1 MSYLANNY
9 NALEFTL
16 KRFTMIKIDKL
27 SHSIGKQ
34 QILHDINLSLP
45 PAQVVALIG
54 PNGAGKSTLFS
65 VMARLQPLQTGEVS
79 FAVGNEARDIVKTDA
94 RTLSTT
100 VAMLSQENH
109 VQGRLRVHELLMF
122 GRYPYHQGR
131 PSANDQQKVDEIIK
145 RFELE
150 DLANRFL
157 STLSGGQRQRV
168 LIAMIVCQDT
178 PYLLLDEP
186 LNNLD
191 MYHAGRLM
199 RELRHL
205 SYAEQKTVVIVL
217 HDINQAAQ
225 FADTVV
231 TMREGQVID
240 VGSPTE
246 VLTKETMKDLY
257 DVDVTVLTHQGR
269 PVIVDTV

>member
-1 MSYLANNY
+1 
-9 NALEFTL
+9 
-16 KRFTMIKIDKL
+16 MIKLNNI
-27 SHSIGKQ
+27 SHHIGKQ
-34 QILHDINLSLP
+34 QILHDITLSLP
-45 PAQVVALIG
+45 TAQVIALIG

-65 VMARLQPLQTGEVS
+65 VMARLQPLQSGQVS
-79 FAVGNEARDIVKTDA
+79 FAVDNEERDIVSCQA
-94 RTLSTT
+94 RTLAKT
-100 VAMLSQENH
+100 VAMLGQDNH

-122 GRYPYHQGR
+122 GRYPYHQGQ
-131 PSANDQQKVDEIIK
+131 PTVDDEQKVKEILE

-150 DLANRFL
+150 PLAERFL

-199 RELRHL
+199 RELRQL
-205 SYAEQKTVVIVL
+205 SHNQQKTVVIVL

-231 TMREGQVID
+231 TMKAGEVTAVGRPADVI
-240 VGSPTE
+240 
-246 VLTKETMKDLY
+246 TKEAMKDLY
-257 DVDVTVLTHQGR
+257 NVDVTVLNHQGR

>member
-1 MSYLANNY
+1 
-9 NALEFTL
+9 
-16 KRFTMIKIDKL
+16 MIKLDNI
-27 SHSIGKQ
+27 SHHIGKQ
-34 QILHDINLSLP
+34 QILHDISLSLP
-45 PAQVVALIG
+45 SGQVIALIG

-65 VMARLQPLQTGEVS
+65 VMARLQPLQSGKVMFGEH
-79 FAVGNEARDIVKTDA
+79 DIVSCPA
-94 RTLSTT
+94 RTLAKT
-100 VAMLSQENH
+100 VAMLGQDNQ

-122 GRYPYHQGR
+122 GRYPYHQGQ
-131 PSANDQQKVDEIIK
+131 PSAQDEQKVQEVIA

-150 DLANRFL
+150 PLAERFL

-199 RELRHL
+199 RELREL
-205 SYAEQKTVVIVL
+205 SCSQQKTVVIVL

-231 TMREGQVID
+231 MMKTGQVMAVGQPVD
-240 VGSPTE
+240 VI
-246 VLTKETMKDLY
+246 TKDTMKDLY
-257 DVDVTVLTHQGR
+257 NVDVTVLNHQGR
-269 PVIVDTV
+269 PVIVDTLL

>member
-1 MSYLANNY
+1 
-9 NALEFTL
+9 
-16 KRFTMIKIDKL
+16 MIKLDNI
-27 SHSIGKQ
+27 SHHIGKQ
-34 QILHDINLSLP
+34 QILHDISLSLP
-45 PAQVVALIG
+45 SAQVIALIG

-65 VMARLQPLQTGEVS
+65 VMARLQPLQSGKVMFGEH
-79 FAVGNEARDIVKTDA
+79 DIVSCPA
-94 RTLSTT
+94 RTLAKT
-100 VAMLSQENH
+100 VAMLGQDNQ

-122 GRYPYHQGR
+122 GRYPYHQGQ
-131 PSANDQQKVDEIIK
+131 PSAKDKQKVQEVIA

-150 DLANRFL
+150 PLAERFL

-199 RELRHL
+199 RELREL
-205 SYAEQKTVVIVL
+205 SCSQQKTVVIVL

-231 TMREGQVID
+231 MMKTGQVMAVGQPVD
-240 VGSPTE
+240 VI
-246 VLTKETMKDLY
+246 TKDTMKDLY
-257 DVDVTVLTHQGR
+257 NVDVTVLNHQGR
-269 PVIVDTV
+269 PVIVDTLL

>member
-1 MSYLANNY
+1 
-9 NALEFTL
+9 
-16 KRFTMIKIDKL
+16 MIKLNNI
-27 SHSIGKQ
+27 SHHIGKQ
-34 QILHDINLSLP
+34 QILHDITLSLP
-45 PAQVVALIG
+45 TAQVIALIG

-65 VMARLQPLQTGEVS
+65 VMARLQPLQSGQVS
-79 FAVGNEARDIVKTDA
+79 FAVDNEERDIISCQA
-94 RTLSTT
+94 RTLAKT
-100 VAMLSQENH
+100 VAMLGQDNQ

-122 GRYPYHQGR
+122 GRYPYHQGQ
-131 PSANDQQKVDEIIK
+131 PTIDDQQKVQEILK

-150 DLANRFL
+150 PLAERFL

-199 RELRHL
+199 RELRQL
-205 SYAEQKTVVIVL
+205 SHSQQKTVVIVL

-231 TMREGQVID
+231 TMKAGEVTAVGRPADVI
-240 VGSPTE
+240 TQ
-246 VLTKETMKDLY
+246 ETMKDLY
-257 DVDVTVLTHQGR
+257 NVDVTVLNHQGR
-269 PVIVDTV
+269 PVIVDTL

>member
-1 MSYLANNY
+1 
-9 NALEFTL
+9 
-16 KRFTMIKIDKL
+16 MIKLNNI
-27 SHSIGKQ
+27 SHHIGKQ
-34 QILHDINLSLP
+34 QILHDITLSLP
-45 PAQVVALIG
+45 TAQVIALIG

-65 VMARLQPLQTGEVS
+65 VMARLQPLQSGQVS
-79 FAVGNEARDIVKTDA
+79 FAVDNEERDIVSCQA
-94 RTLSTT
+94 RTLAKT
-100 VAMLSQENH
+100 VAMLGQDNH

-122 GRYPYHQGR
+122 GRYPYHQGQ
-131 PSANDQQKVDEIIK
+131 PTADDQQKVQEILE

-150 DLANRFL
+150 PLAERFL

-199 RELRHL
+199 RELRQL
-205 SYAEQKTVVIVL
+205 SHNQQKTVVIVL

-231 TMREGQVID
+231 TMKLGQVTAVGRPAD
-240 VGSPTE
+240 VITQ
-246 VLTKETMKDLY
+246 ETMKDLY
-257 DVDVTVLTHQGR
+257 NVDVTVLNHQGR

>member
-1 MSYLANNY
+1 
-9 NALEFTL
+9 
-16 KRFTMIKIDKL
+16 MIKLDNI
-27 SHSIGKQ
+27 SHHIGKQ
-34 QILHDINLSLP
+34 QILHDIDLSLP
-45 PAQVVALIG
+45 SAQVIALIG

-65 VMARLQPLQTGEVS
+65 VMARLQPLQSGKVMFGEH
-79 FAVGNEARDIVKTDA
+79 DIVSCPA
-94 RTLSTT
+94 RTLAKT
-100 VAMLSQENH
+100 VAMLGQDNQ

-122 GRYPYHQGR
+122 GRYPYHQGQ
-131 PSANDQQKVDEIIK
+131 PSAEDEQKVQEVIA

-150 DLANRFL
+150 PLAERFL

-199 RELRHL
+199 RELREL
-205 SYAEQKTVVIVL
+205 SCSQQKTVVIVL

-231 TMREGQVID
+231 MMKTGQVMAVGQPVD
-240 VGSPTE
+240 VI
-246 VLTKETMKDLY
+246 TKATMKDLY
-257 DVDVTVLTHQGR
+257 NVDVTVLNHQGR
-269 PVIVDTV
+269 PVIVDTLL

>member
-1 MSYLANNY
+1 
-9 NALEFTL
+9 
-16 KRFTMIKIDKL
+16 MIKLNNI
-27 SHSIGKQ
+27 SHHIGKQ
-34 QILHDINLSLP
+34 QILHDITLSLP
-45 PAQVVALIG
+45 TAQVIALIG

-65 VMARLQPLQTGEVS
+65 VMARLQPLQSGQVS
-79 FAVGNEARDIVKTDA
+79 FSVDNEERDIVSCQA
-94 RTLSTT
+94 RTLAKT
-100 VAMLSQENH
+100 VAMLGQDNH

-122 GRYPYHQGR
+122 GRYPYHQGQ
-131 PSANDQQKVDEIIK
+131 PTADDQQKVQEILE

-150 DLANRFL
+150 PLAERFL

-199 RELRHL
+199 RELRQL
-205 SYAEQKTVVIVL
+205 SHNQQKTVVIVL

-231 TMREGQVID
+231 TMKAGEVTAVGCPADVI
-240 VGSPTE
+240 
-246 VLTKETMKDLY
+246 TKETMKDLY
-257 DVDVTVLTHQGR
+257 NVDVTVLSHQGR

>member
-1 MSYLANNY
+1 
-9 NALEFTL
+9 
-16 KRFTMIKIDKL
+16 MIKLNNI
-27 SHSIGKQ
+27 SHHIGKQ
-34 QILHDINLSLP
+34 QILHDITLSLP
-45 PAQVVALIG
+45 TAQVIALIG

-65 VMARLQPLQTGEVS
+65 VMARLQPLQSGQVS
-79 FAVGNEARDIVKTDA
+79 FAVDNEERDIISCQA
-94 RTLSTT
+94 RTLAKT
-100 VAMLSQENH
+100 VAMLGQDNH

-122 GRYPYHQGR
+122 GRYPYHQGQ
-131 PSANDQQKVDEIIK
+131 PTVDDEQKVQEILE

-150 DLANRFL
+150 PLAERFL

-199 RELRHL
+199 RELRQL
-205 SYAEQKTVVIVL
+205 SHNQQKTVVIVL

-231 TMREGQVID
+231 TMKAGEVTAVGRPADVI
-240 VGSPTE
+240 TQ
-246 VLTKETMKDLY
+246 ETMKDLY
-257 DVDVTVLTHQGR
+257 NVDVTVLNHQGR

>member
-1 MSYLANNY
+1 
-9 NALEFTL
+9 
-16 KRFTMIKIDKL
+16 MIKLNNI
-27 SHSIGKQ
+27 SHHIGKQ
-34 QILHDINLSLP
+34 QILHDITLSLP
-45 PAQVVALIG
+45 TAQVIALIG

-65 VMARLQPLQTGEVS
+65 VMARLQPLQSGQVS
-79 FAVGNEARDIVKTDA
+79 FAVDNEERDIVSCQA
-94 RTLSTT
+94 RTLAKT
-100 VAMLSQENH
+100 VAMLGQDNH

-122 GRYPYHQGR
+122 GRYPYHQGQ
-131 PSANDQQKVDEIIK
+131 PTADDQQKVQEILE

-150 DLANRFL
+150 PLAQRFL

-199 RELRHL
+199 RELRQL
-205 SYAEQKTVVIVL
+205 SHNQQKTVVIVL

-231 TMREGQVID
+231 TMKAGEVTAVGRPADVI
-240 VGSPTE
+240 
-246 VLTKETMKDLY
+246 TKETMKDLY
-257 DVDVTVLTHQGR
+257 NVDVTVLSHQGR

>member
-1 MSYLANNY
+1 
-9 NALEFTL
+9 
-16 KRFTMIKIDKL
+16 MIKLNNI
-27 SHSIGKQ
+27 SHHIGKQ
-34 QILHDINLSLP
+34 QILHDITLSLP
-45 PAQVVALIG
+45 TAQVIALIG

-65 VMARLQPLQTGEVS
+65 VMARLQPLQSGQVS
-79 FAVGNEARDIVKTDA
+79 FAVDNEERDIVSCQA
-94 RTLSTT
+94 RTLAKT
-100 VAMLSQENH
+100 VAMLGQDNH

-122 GRYPYHQGR
+122 GRYPYHQGQ
-131 PSANDQQKVDEIIK
+131 PTAEDQQKVQEILE

-150 DLANRFL
+150 PLAERFL

-199 RELRHL
+199 RELRQL
-205 SYAEQKTVVIVL
+205 SHSQQKTVVIVL

-231 TMREGQVID
+231 TMKAGKVTAVGCPADVI
-240 VGSPTE
+240 
-246 VLTKETMKDLY
+246 TKETMKDLY
-257 DVDVTVLTHQGR
+257 NVDVTVLSHQGR

>member
-1 MSYLANNY
+1 
-9 NALEFTL
+9 
-16 KRFTMIKIDKL
+16 MIKLNNI
-27 SHSIGKQ
+27 SHHIGKQ
-34 QILHDINLSLP
+34 KILHDITLSLP
-45 PAQVVALIG
+45 TAQVIALIG

-65 VMARLQPLQTGEVS
+65 VMARLQPLQSGQVS
-79 FAVGNEARDIVKTDA
+79 FAVDNEERDIVSCQA
-94 RTLSTT
+94 RTLAKT
-100 VAMLSQENH
+100 VAMLGQDNH

-122 GRYPYHQGR
+122 GRYPYHQGQ
-131 PSANDQQKVDEIIK
+131 PTADDQQKVQEILE

-150 DLANRFL
+150 PLAERFL

-199 RELRHL
+199 RELRQL
-205 SYAEQKTVVIVL
+205 SHNQQKTVVIVL

-231 TMREGQVID
+231 TMKAGEVMAVGRPADVI
-240 VGSPTE
+240 TQ
-246 VLTKETMKDLY
+246 ETMKDLY
-257 DVDVTVLTHQGR
+257 NVDVTVLNHQGR

>member
-1 MSYLANNY
+1 MININNV
-9 NALEFTL
+9 
-16 KRFTMIKIDKL
+16 
-27 SHSIGKQ
+27 SHHIGKQ
-34 QILHDINLSLP
+34 KILHDISLSLP
-45 PAQVVALIG
+45 SAQVIALIG

-65 VMARLQPLQTGEVS
+65 VMARLQPLQSGKVMFGEH
-79 FAVGNEARDIVKTDA
+79 DIVSCPA
-94 RTLSTT
+94 RTLAKT
-100 VAMLSQENH
+100 VAMLGQDNQ

-122 GRYPYHQGR
+122 GRYPYHQGQ
-131 PSANDQQKVDEIIK
+131 PSAQDEQKVQEVIA

-150 DLANRFL
+150 PLAERFL

-199 RELRHL
+199 RELREL
-205 SYAEQKTVVIVL
+205 SCSQQKTVVIVL

-231 TMREGQVID
+231 MMKTGQVMAVGQPVD
-240 VGSPTE
+240 VI
-246 VLTKETMKDLY
+246 TKDTMKDLY
-257 DVDVTVLTHQGR
+257 NVDVTVLNHQGR
-269 PVIVDTV
+269 PVIVDTLL

>member
-1 MSYLANNY
+1 
-9 NALEFTL
+9 
-16 KRFTMIKIDKL
+16 MIKLNNI
-27 SHSIGKQ
+27 SHHIGKQ
-34 QILHDINLSLP
+34 QILHDITLSLP
-45 PAQVVALIG
+45 TAQVIALIG

-65 VMARLQPLQTGEVS
+65 VMARLQPLQSGQVS
-79 FAVGNEARDIVKTDA
+79 FAVDNEERDIVSCQA
-94 RTLSTT
+94 RTLAKT
-100 VAMLSQENH
+100 VAMLGQDNH

-122 GRYPYHQGR
+122 GRYPYHQGQ
-131 PSANDQQKVDEIIK
+131 PTADDQQKVQEILE

-150 DLANRFL
+150 PLAERFL

-199 RELRHL
+199 RELRQL
-205 SYAEQKTVVIVL
+205 SHNQQKTVVIVL

-231 TMREGQVID
+231 TMKAGEVTAIGRPADVI
-240 VGSPTE
+240 
-246 VLTKETMKDLY
+246 TKETMKDLY
-257 DVDVTVLTHQGR
+257 NVDVTVLSHQGR

>member
-1 MSYLANNY
+1 
-9 NALEFTL
+9 
-16 KRFTMIKIDKL
+16 MIKLNSI
-27 SHSIGKQ
+27 SHHIGKQ
-34 QILHDINLSLP
+34 QILHDITLSLP
-45 PAQVVALIG
+45 SAQVIALIG

-65 VMARLQPLQTGEVS
+65 VMARLQPLQSGQVS
-79 FAVGNEARDIVKTDA
+79 FAVDNEERDIASCHA
-94 RTLSTT
+94 RTLSKT
-100 VAMLSQENH
+100 VSMLGQDNQ

-122 GRYPYHQGR
+122 GRYPYHQGQ
-131 PSANDQQKVDEIIK
+131 PTADDQQKVQEIIE
-145 RFELE
+145 RFELAP
-150 DLANRFL
+150 LAERFL

-199 RELRHL
+199 RELREL
-205 SYAEQKTVVIVL
+205 SHSQQKTVVIVL

-231 TMREGQVID
+231 TMKEGQVMAVGQPAD
-240 VGSPTE
+240 VITQA
-246 VLTKETMKDLY
+246 TMKDLY
-257 DVDVTVLTHQGR
+257 NVDVTVLSHQGR
-269 PVIVDTV
+269 PVIVDAV

>member
-1 MSYLANNY
+1 MININNV
-9 NALEFTL
+9 
-16 KRFTMIKIDKL
+16 
-27 SHSIGKQ
+27 SHHIGKQ
-34 QILHDINLSLP
+34 QILHDISLSLL
-45 PAQVVALIG
+45 PAQVIALIG

-65 VMARLQPLQTGEVS
+65 LLARLQPLQSGQVS
-79 FAVGNEARDIVKTDA
+79 FIVDDEARDIGSCEA
-94 RTLSTT
+94 HTLAKT
-100 VAMLSQENH
+100 VAMLSQDNQ

-131 PSANDQQKVDEIIK
+131 PTADDQQQVDEIIT

-150 DLANRFL
+150 PLADRFL

-191 MYHAGRLM
+191 MYHSGRLM
-199 RELRHL
+199 RELRTL
-205 SYAEQKTVVIVL
+205 SHQQQKTVVIVL

-231 TMREGQVID
+231 TMKAGQVTA
-240 VGSPTE
+240 VGKPAD
-246 VLTKETMKDLY
+246 VLTQETMKDLY
-257 DVDVTVLTHQGR
+257 NVDVTVLNHQGR
-269 PVIVDTV
+269 PVIVDTA

>member
-1 MSYLANNY
+1 
-9 NALEFTL
+9 
-16 KRFTMIKIDKL
+16 MIKISNL
-27 SHSIGKQ
+27 SHHIGKQ
-34 QILHDINLSLP
+34 QILHSIYLSLP
-45 PAQVVALIG
+45 PAQVIALIG

-65 VMARLQPLQTGEVS
+65 VMARLQPLQNGQVS
-79 FAVGNEARDIVKTDA
+79 FLVDNKEHDIVNSDA
-94 RTLSTT
+94 RSLAKT
-100 VAMLSQENH
+100 VAMLSQDNN

-131 PSANDQQKVDEIIK
+131 PTVSDQQKVDEIIE
-145 RFELE
+145 RFELQE
-150 DLANRFL
+150 LANRFL
-157 STLSGGQRQRV
+157 STLSGGQCQRV

-199 RELRHL
+199 RELRSL
-205 SYAEQKTVVIVL
+205 SHNQQKTVVIVL

-231 TMREGQVID
+231 TMKDGQVLA
-240 VGSPTE
+240 VGSPNE
-246 VLTKETMKDLY
+246 VLTPETMKQLY
-257 DVDVTVLTHQGR
+257 EVEVTVLSHQGR

>member
-1 MSYLANNY
+1 
-9 NALEFTL
+9 
-16 KRFTMIKIDKL
+16 MIKLNNI
-27 SHSIGKQ
+27 SHHIGKQ
-34 QILHDINLSLP
+34 QILHDITLSLP
-45 PAQVVALIG
+45 TAQVIALIG

-65 VMARLQPLQTGEVS
+65 VMARLQPLQSGQIS
-79 FAVGNEARDIVKTDA
+79 FAVDNEERDIVSCQA
-94 RTLSTT
+94 RTLAKT
-100 VAMLSQENH
+100 VAMLGQDNH

-122 GRYPYHQGR
+122 GRYPYHQGQ
-131 PSANDQQKVDEIIK
+131 PTAEDQQKVQEILE

-150 DLANRFL
+150 PLAERFL

-178 PYLLLDEP
+178 PFLLLDEP

-199 RELRHL
+199 RELRTL
-205 SYAEQKTVVIVL
+205 SHSQQKTVVIVL

-231 TMREGQVID
+231 TMKAGEVMAVGRPADVI
-240 VGSPTE
+240 TQ
-246 VLTKETMKDLY
+246 ETMKDLY
-257 DVDVTVLTHQGR
+257 NVDVTVLNHQGR

>member
-1 MSYLANNY
+1 
-9 NALEFTL
+9 
-16 KRFTMIKIDKL
+16 MIKLNNI
-27 SHSIGKQ
+27 SHHIGKQ
-34 QILHDINLSLP
+34 QILHNITLSLP
-45 PAQVVALIG
+45 TAQVIALIG

-65 VMARLQPLQTGEVS
+65 VMARLQPLQAGQVS
-79 FAVGNEARDIVKTDA
+79 FAVDNEERDIVSCQA
-94 RTLSTT
+94 RTLAKT
-100 VAMLSQENH
+100 VAMLGQDNH

-122 GRYPYHQGR
+122 GRYPYHQGQ
-131 PSANDQQKVDEIIK
+131 PTADDQQKVQEILE

-150 DLANRFL
+150 PLAERFL

-199 RELRHL
+199 RELRQL
-205 SYAEQKTVVIVL
+205 SHNQQKTVVIVL

-231 TMREGQVID
+231 TMKAGEVTAVGRPADVI
-240 VGSPTE
+240 
-246 VLTKETMKDLY
+246 TKETMKDLY
-257 DVDVTVLTHQGR
+257 NVDVTVLNHQGR

>member
-1 MSYLANNY
+1 
-9 NALEFTL
+9 
-16 KRFTMIKIDKL
+16 MIKINNV
-27 SHSIGKQ
+27 SHHIGKQ
-34 QILHDINLSLP
+34 QILHDITLSLP
-45 PAQVVALIG
+45 PSQIIALIG

-65 VMARLQPLQTGEVS
+65 VMARLQPLQSGQVS
-79 FAVGNEARDIVKTDA
+79 FVVGNEEHDIANCPA
-94 RTLSTT
+94 RTLSKT
-100 VAMLSQENH
+100 VAMLGQDNQ

-122 GRYPYHQGR
+122 GRYPYHQGQ
-131 PSANDQQKVDEIIK
+131 PTADDQQKVQEIIE

-150 DLANRFL
+150 PLAERFL

-199 RELRHL
+199 RELREL
-205 SYAEQKTVVIVL
+205 SHNEQKTVVIVL

-231 TMREGQVID
+231 TMKEGRVLATGAPVD
-240 VGSPTE
+240 
-246 VLTKETMKDLY
+246 VLTHETMKELY
-257 DVDVTVLTHQGR
+257 KVDVTVLNHQGR

>member
-1 MSYLANNY
+1 
-9 NALEFTL
+9 
-16 KRFTMIKIDKL
+16 MIKLDNI
-27 SHSIGKQ
+27 SHHIGKQ
-34 QILHDINLSLP
+34 QILHDISLSLP
-45 PAQVVALIG
+45 SAQVIALIG

-65 VMARLQPLQTGEVS
+65 VMARLQPLQSGKVIFGEH
-79 FAVGNEARDIVKTDA
+79 DIVSCPA
-94 RTLSTT
+94 RTLAKT
-100 VAMLSQENH
+100 VAMLGQDNQ

-122 GRYPYHQGR
+122 GRYPYHQGQ
-131 PSANDQQKVDEIIK
+131 PSAQDEQKVQEVIA

-150 DLANRFL
+150 PLAERFL

-199 RELRHL
+199 RELREL
-205 SYAEQKTVVIVL
+205 SCIQQKTVVIVL

-231 TMREGQVID
+231 MMKTGQVMAVGQPVD
-240 VGSPTE
+240 VI
-246 VLTKETMKDLY
+246 TKDTMKDLY
-257 DVDVTVLTHQGR
+257 NVDVTVLNHQGR
-269 PVIVDTV
+269 PVIVDTLL

>member
-1 MSYLANNY
+1 
-9 NALEFTL
+9 
-16 KRFTMIKIDKL
+16 MIKLNNI
-27 SHSIGKQ
+27 SHHIGKQ
-34 QILHDINLSLP
+34 QILHDITLSLP
-45 PAQVVALIG
+45 TAQVIALIG

-65 VMARLQPLQTGEVS
+65 VMARLQPLQSGQVS
-79 FAVGNEARDIVKTDA
+79 FAVDNEERDIVSCQA
-94 RTLSTT
+94 RTLAKT
-100 VAMLSQENH
+100 VAMLGQDNH

-122 GRYPYHQGR
+122 GRYPYHQGQ
-131 PSANDQQKVDEIIK
+131 PTADDQQKVQEILE

-150 DLANRFL
+150 PLAERFL

-199 RELRHL
+199 RELRQL
-205 SYAEQKTVVIVL
+205 SHNQQKTVVIVL

-231 TMREGQVID
+231 TMKAGEVTAVGCPADVI
-240 VGSPTE
+240 
-246 VLTKETMKDLY
+246 TKETMKDLY
-257 DVDVTVLTHQGR
+257 NVDVTVLNHQGR

>member
-1 MSYLANNY
+1 
-9 NALEFTL
+9 
-16 KRFTMIKIDKL
+16 MIKITGI
-27 SHSIGKQ
+27 SHHIGKQ

-45 PAQVVALIG
+45 PSQVIALIG

-65 VMARLQPLQTGEVS
+65 VMARLQPLQTGQVS
-79 FAVGNEARDIVKTDA
+79 FAVNNEERDIVRCDA
-94 RTLSTT
+94 RTLSKT
-100 VAMLSQENH
+100 VAMLGQDNH

-122 GRYPYHQGR
+122 GRYPYHQGQ
-131 PSANDQQKVDEIIK
+131 PTANDQQKVDEIIEL
-145 RFELE
+145 FELQP
-150 DLANRFL
+150 LADRFL

-199 RELRHL
+199 RELREL
-205 SYAEQKTVVIVL
+205 SHSQQKTVVIVL

-231 TMREGQVID
+231 TMKDGRVLAIGAPV
-240 VGSPTE
+240 E
-246 VLTKETMKDLY
+246 VLTQETMKELY
-257 DVDVTVLTHQGR
+257 NVDVTVLNHQGR

>member
-1 MSYLANNY
+1 MITINN
-9 NALEFTL
+9 
-16 KRFTMIKIDKL
+16 L
-27 SHSIGKQ
+27 SHHIGKQ
-34 QILHDINLSLP
+34 HILHDIDLSLP
-45 PAQVVALIG
+45 PSQVIALIG

-65 VMARLQPLQTGEVS
+65 VMARLQPLQSGQVS
-79 FAVGNEARDIVKTDA
+79 FSVDNEARDIVSCDA
-94 RTLSTT
+94 RTLATT
-100 VAMLSQENH
+100 VAMLSQDNQ

-122 GRYPYHQGR
+122 GRYPYHQGK
-131 PSANDQQKVDEIIK
+131 PTTTDVQKVAEIIE
-145 RFELE
+145 RFELAP
-150 DLANRFL
+150 LADRFL

-199 RELRHL
+199 RELRKL
-205 SYAEQKTVVIVL
+205 SQVEQKTVVIVL

-231 TMREGQVID
+231 MMKEGTVTAVGRPADVI
-240 VGSPTE
+240 TQ
-246 VLTKETMKDLY
+246 ETMKELY
-257 DVDVTVLTHQGR
+257 NVDVTVLNHQGR

>member
-1 MSYLANNY
+1 
-9 NALEFTL
+9 
-16 KRFTMIKIDKL
+16 MIKLNNI
-27 SHSIGKQ
+27 SHHIGKQ
-34 QILHDINLSLP
+34 QILHDITLSLP
-45 PAQVVALIG
+45 TAQVIALIG

-65 VMARLQPLQTGEVS
+65 VMARLQPLQSGQVS
-79 FAVGNEARDIVKTDA
+79 FAVDNEERDIVSCQA
-94 RTLSTT
+94 RTLAKT
-100 VAMLSQENH
+100 VAMLGQDNH

-122 GRYPYHQGR
+122 GRYPYHQGQ
-131 PSANDQQKVDEIIK
+131 PTVDDQQKVQEILE

-150 DLANRFL
+150 PLAERFL

-199 RELRHL
+199 RELRQL
-205 SYAEQKTVVIVL
+205 SHNQQKTVVIVL

-231 TMREGQVID
+231 TMKAGEVTAVGCPADVI
-240 VGSPTE
+240 
-246 VLTKETMKDLY
+246 TKETMKDLY
-257 DVDVTVLTHQGR
+257 NVDVTVLSHQGR